1 MERWLR
7 MTRQSG
13 LEFARGNLPEMRAG
27 SQDRAIGRVLER
39 QDPAL
44 VSLKGTSSLPVLTSE
59 RQTPFR
65 KLLPTRVLPSGAKAT
80 ELKSMRSAAN
90 RCSSLPVASSQRRIV
105 ESLLPDASHLPSGDR
120 GLERTVPEAD
130 TWMPPELW
138 KDVQRESK
146 TLGAA

>member
-13 LEFARGNLPEMRAG
+13 LEFARGSLPEMRAG

-80 ELKSMRSAAN
+80 ELKCMRSAAN
-90 RCSSLPVASSQRRIV
+90 RCSPCPWRVPRDESWSLCCPTQATCRRV
-105 ESLLPDASHLPSGDR
+105 TKD
-120 GLERTVPEAD
+120 
-130 TWMPPELW
+130 W
-138 KDVQRESK
+138 K
-146 TLGAA
+146 